1 MLIKTQFQKI
11 LKRKWEYKN
20 LEKPPNIKP
29 GSLGF
34 CQIIIK
40 IHFREQSYPFG
51 SLYII
56 KITNI
61 KKGFIMNTKDLE
73 NPLSELISDEIYSI
87 LDSRGLINKKS
98 VRDYLIRK
106 RFDHLREKEVSA
118 GDAIEK
124 IQEDYPYLQFDS
136 IRKIIY
142 NKPQA

>member
-1 MLIKTQFQKI
+1 
-11 LKRKWEYKN
+11 
-20 LEKPPNIKP
+20 
-29 GSLGF
+29 
-34 CQIIIK
+34 
-40 IHFREQSYPFG
+40 
-51 SLYII
+51 
-56 KITNI
+56 
-61 KKGFIMNTKDLE
+61 MNSKDLE
-73 NPLSELISDEIYSI
+73 NPLSELISDEVYSI

-106 RFDHLREKEVSA
+106 RFDHLRENEISA